1 MKSRIVNIYNI
12 KEYKCMNIFVFMK
25 SSAILMKSKFKC
37 WETCMSDIGE
47 NLKNARKI
55 VGLRQEDA
63 ANTKGMLRVTLSL
76 IESGKR
82 KVSTD
87 ELIKFSELYKIAPS
101 VLLGYNFDN
110 KNIAKKNLRKYLQLG
125 ILCEKFLNL
134 NDNDRQEIL
143 DFIDLKI
150 SK

>member
-1 MKSRIVNIYNI
+1 
-12 KEYKCMNIFVFMK
+12 
-25 SSAILMKSKFKC
+25 
-37 WETCMSDIGE
+37 MSDIGE

-63 ANTKGMLRVTLSL
+63 ANTMGMLRVTLSL

>member
-1 MKSRIVNIYNI
+1 
-12 KEYKCMNIFVFMK
+12 
-25 SSAILMKSKFKC
+25 
-37 WETCMSDIGE
+37 MSDIGE

-63 ANTKGMLRVTLSL
+63 ANTMGMLRVTLSL

-101 VLLGYNFDN
+101 VLLGYNFNN

>member
-1 MKSRIVNIYNI
+1 
-12 KEYKCMNIFVFMK
+12 
-25 SSAILMKSKFKC
+25 
-37 WETCMSDIGE
+37 MSDIGE

-63 ANTKGMLRVTLSL
+63 ANTMGMLRVTLSL

-150 SK
+150 SKWKE

>member
-1 MKSRIVNIYNI
+1 
-12 KEYKCMNIFVFMK
+12 
-25 SSAILMKSKFKC
+25 
-37 WETCMSDIGE
+37 MSDIGE

-63 ANTKGMLRVTLSL
+63 ANTMGMLRVTLSL

-101 VLLGYNFDN
+101 VLLGYNFNN

-150 SK
+150 SKWKE